1 MNQGATA
8 AAKDKGSSSSD
19 WVTDGYKL
27 YLLTLHVIRSS
38 HSAQFSRTLPALC
51 IVGNKLFTYDTPTIV
66 IDPQSPIFQGRYR
79 ETHLGKLKIMSILE
93 IFEKFIFANG
103 GVLIWTV
110 FI

>member
-27 YLLTLHVIRSS
+27 YLLTLHVIRFS

-51 IVGNKLFTYDTPTIV
+51 IVGNKLFTYDTALCIKNSNRPSI
-66 IDPQSPIFQGRYR
+66 PIISG
-79 ETHLGKLKIMSILE
+79 
-93 IFEKFIFANG
+93 
-103 GVLIWTV
+103 
-110 FI
+110 